1 MELSLTINDAIK
13 EAMKQ
18 KNQAK
23 LRGLRAIKSAIL
35 LAQTEKVGAVIDEAK
50 GVQILQ
56 KLVKQ
61 RRDSM
66 AIYKEQSRED
76 LFQIEKEELE
86 VIEGYLPAQMDPET
100 LKTEIAAIIN
110 ELGAQGMA
118 DLKKVMPVAIQKL
131 AGKTDNK
138 AIADTIKNLL
148 GA

>member
-1 MELSLTINDAIK
+1 MDLSLTINDAIK

-18 KNQAK
+18 KQQAR

-50 GVQILQ
+50 SVQILQ

-66 AIYKEQSRED
+66 AIYQEQGRDD

-86 VIEGYLPAQMDPET
+86 VIESFLPAQMDADS
-100 LKTEIAAIIN
+100 LKAEILAIIK
-110 ELGAQGMA
+110 EVGAQGMA
-118 DLKKVMPVAIQKL
+118 DLKKVMPVAIQRL

-138 AIADTIKNLL
+138 AIADTIKSLL